1 MEAFRM
7 QTGNCQ
13 IITQDSFD
21 KSPKFLIEIPAF
33 RHTLLLST
41 ARKFFHFLVKA
52 VVDFIFHAKQ
62 P

>member
-13 IITQDSFD
+13 IITQDSLD

-33 RHTLLLST
+33 RHTLLLSA
-41 ARKFFHFLVKA
+41 ARKFLFSVKA
-52 VVDFIFHAKQ
+52 DVDFILHAKQ